1 MLPVP
6 RPMTGILFIV
16 AAPSGA
22 GKTSLVAALLERDR
36 NLRLS
41 VSYTTR
47 APREGEVEGR
57 HYHFVDA
64 STFQRMVERGE
75 FLESAEVYGNRYG
88 TSQAWVRQQL
98 ESGRDVLLE
107 IDCQGAAQVRR
118 LMPEAVGIF
127 ILPPS
132 MEVLQRRLEKRG
144 TEPPAALARRLAA
157 ARAEMSR
164 VGEFDYVIINDRFDE
179 ALDDL
184 AAVVRAERLK
194 VARQLERHRSL
205 IESLTK

>member
-1 MLPVP
+1 MS
-6 RPMTGILFIV
+6 GILFIV

-47 APREGEVEGR
+47 PPREGEVDGR
-57 HYHFVDA
+57 HYHFVDP
-64 STFQRMVERGE
+64 STFQEMLERGE

-88 TSQAWVRQQL
+88 TSQAWVRRQL
-98 ESGRDVLLE
+98 EAGTDVLLE

-118 LMPEAVGIF
+118 LMPEAVGVF

-132 MEVLQRRLEKRG
+132 MEVLKRRLEKRG
-144 TEPPAALARRLAA
+144 TEPPEAIARRLAA
-157 ARAEMSR
+157 ARAEMGR
-164 VGEFDYVIINDRFDE
+164 VGEFDYVIINNRFDE

-184 AAVVRAERLK
+184 ASVVRAERLK
-194 VARQLERHRSL
+194 VARQLERHRPL

>member
-1 MLPVP
+1 MS
-6 RPMTGILFIV
+6 GILFIV
-16 AAPSGA
+16 TAPSGA
-22 GKTSLVAALLERDR
+22 GKTSLVAALLARDR

-47 APREGEVEGR
+47 LPREGEVNGR
-57 HYHFVDA
+57 HYHFVDPP
-64 STFQRMVERGE
+64 TFQKMLERGE

-88 TSQAWVRQQL
+88 TSQAWVRRAL
-98 ESGRDVLLE
+98 EAGTDVLLE

-132 MEVLQRRLEKRG
+132 MEVLKRRLEKRG
-144 TEPPAALARRLAA
+144 TETPEAIDRRLKA
-157 ARAEMSR
+157 AREEMSR

-179 ALDDL
+179 ALEDL
-184 AAVVRAERLK
+184 ASVVRAERLK
-194 VARQLERHRSL
+194 RERQLERHRSL
-205 IESLTK
+205 IEALTK

>member
-1 MLPVP
+1 MS
-6 RPMTGILFIV
+6 GILFIV
-16 AAPSGA
+16 TAPSGA
-22 GKTSLVAALLERDR
+22 GKTSLVAALLARDR

-47 APREGEVEGR
+47 LPREGEVNGH
-57 HYHFVDA
+57 HYHFVDPP
-64 STFQRMVERGE
+64 TFQKMLERGE

-88 TSQAWVRQQL
+88 TSQAWVRRAL
-98 ESGRDVLLE
+98 EAGTDVLLE

-132 MEVLQRRLEKRG
+132 MEVLKRRLEKRG
-144 TEPPAALARRLAA
+144 TETPEAIERRLKA
-157 ARAEMSR
+157 AREEMSR

-179 ALDDL
+179 ALEDL
-184 AAVVRAERLK
+184 ASVVRAERLK
-194 VARQLERHRSL
+194 RERQLERHRSL
-205 IESLTK
+205 IEALTK

>member
-1 MLPVP
+1 MS
-6 RPMTGILFIV
+6 GILFIV
-16 AAPSGA
+16 TAPSGA
-22 GKTSLVAALLERDR
+22 GKTSLVAALLARDR

-47 APREGEVEGR
+47 LPREGEVNGR
-57 HYHFVDA
+57 HYHFVDPP
-64 STFQRMVERGE
+64 TFQKMLERGE

-88 TSQAWVRQQL
+88 TSQAWVRRAL
-98 ESGRDVLLE
+98 EAGTDVLLE

-132 MEVLQRRLEKRG
+132 TEVLKHRLEKRG
-144 TEPPAALARRLAA
+144 TETPEAIDRRLKA
-157 ARAEMSR
+157 AREEMSR

-179 ALDDL
+179 ALEDL
-184 AAVVRAERLK
+184 ASVVRAERLK
-194 VARQLERHRSL
+194 RERQLERHRSL
-205 IESLTK
+205 IEALTK